1 MAGRQ
6 ALALLVGVRILLS
19 QPEAPGSLTGF
30 WGFWLGERGESLQV
44 NDRSL
49 RRQTPCNWTASD
61 SVQLPILPL
70 LRRAASRRGID
81 LEFLVRV
88 WG

>member
-1 MAGRQ
+1 
-6 ALALLVGVRILLS
+6 
-19 QPEAPGSLTGF
+19 
-30 WGFWLGERGESLQV
+30 LGERGESLQV